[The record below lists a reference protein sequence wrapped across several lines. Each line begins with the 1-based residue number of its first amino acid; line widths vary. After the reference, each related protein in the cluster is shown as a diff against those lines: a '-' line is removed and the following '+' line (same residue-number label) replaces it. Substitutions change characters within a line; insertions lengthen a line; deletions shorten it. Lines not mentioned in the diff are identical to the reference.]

1 MSKFI
6 EVTNSEGKVLV
17 NVDKILYVS
26 DHTTNACIRL
36 GEKVAL
42 HVKETYQEIKAM
54 LEVVND
60 QREPP
65 APTKYFS
72 YDHHGNGIE
81 YHDTAEEAKNHAQEC
96 LDSYTQ
102 NGGIDDI
109 DICWGEIKESVH
121 SIDAVLELKPIGEAG
136 CNFDNLDAL
145 KESLLLVLDEMHKV
159 MEKERNSCSVDQ
171 TIQQPESN
179 NGD

>member
-42 HVKETYQEIKAM
+42 HVKETYREIKAM

-60 QREPP
+60 QRELP
-65 APTKYFS
+65 APMKYFS
-72 YDHHGNGIE
+72 YDPSDVDGLELHHTS
-81 YHDTAEEAKNHAQEC
+81 DEAKLRAQSCIPEM
-96 LDSYTQ
+96 LDC
-102 NGGIDDI
+102 NGRWEERVDLV
-109 DICWGEIKESVH
+109 CWGEVKEITTKTNVRPDPSGEN
-121 SIDAVLELKPIGEAG
+121 DYLCDYKLKPIG
-136 CNFDNLDAL
+136 
-145 KESLLLVLDEMHKV
+145 
-159 MEKERNSCSVDQ
+159 VDQ